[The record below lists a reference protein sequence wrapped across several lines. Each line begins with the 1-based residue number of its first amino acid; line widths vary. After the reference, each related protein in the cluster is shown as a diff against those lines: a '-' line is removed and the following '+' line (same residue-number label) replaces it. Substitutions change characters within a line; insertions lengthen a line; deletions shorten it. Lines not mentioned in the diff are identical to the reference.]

1 MADPHGA
8 DLQRHLEAH
17 LRPELSPAFLETLVQ
32 AARTCGLGVEDYG
45 AVQDFV
51 RWCFR
56 VAGETEPADL
66 TPLNRI

>member
-1 MADPHGA
+1 MADQGEA
-8 DLQRHLEAH
+8 LQRQLEAQ

-66 TPLNRI
+66 TPLNRL